1 MTGPIGKFLKP
12 LSTGLV
18 NHLDSCYTIHIM
30 SADIDIDLADR
41 NQLLALILATPAR
54 QQHQNQIRK
63 HNSGIYVTDIP
74 WDPINHCSALDYE
87 TAEQLGYFKIDLL
100 NMSVYQLI
108 QSPEHYKQMLNKT
121 PNWQRLWQDPEWAR
135 QLVHIGNYT
144 DLLESMLPDSIPRMA
159 AFISIIRPGKAH
171 LQNQPWDQVFASVWD
186 GDDSRGFVF
195 KKSHAISY
203 AALVALHMN
212 LID

>member
-1 MTGPIGKFLKP
+1 
-12 LSTGLV
+12 
-18 NHLDSCYTIHIM
+18 M

-41 NQLLALILATPAR
+41 DQLLKLIQVTPAS
-54 QQHQNQIRK
+54 QQHQGQLRK
-63 HNSGIYVTDIP
+63 HNSGVYATNIP
-74 WDPINHCSALDYE
+74 YDPVNQCAAIDYE

-108 QSPEHYKQMLNKT
+108 KSPTHYKEMLAKG
-121 PNWQRLWQDPEWAR
+121 PDWQRLCNDAEWAK

-144 DLLESMLPDSIPRMA
+144 ELIKNMKPDSIPRMA

-171 LQNQPWDQVFASVWD
+171 LQNRPWTEVFESVWD
-186 GDDSRGFVF
+186 GDESKGYTF

-212 LID
+212 LLSPSDELK

>member
-1 MTGPIGKFLKP
+1 
-12 LSTGLV
+12 
-18 NHLDSCYTIHIM
+18 M

-41 NQLLALILATPAR
+41 EQLLKLIRVTPAR
-54 QQHQNQIRK
+54 QTHQGQIRR
-63 HNSGIYVTDIP
+63 HNSGVYPTNIP
-74 WDPINHCSALDYE
+74 YDPIHECATIDYE

-108 QSPEHYKQMLNKT
+108 KDPAHYQKMLT
-121 PNWQRLWQDPEWAR
+121 QDPLWARLWTDPVWAKD
-135 QLVHIGNYT
+135 LVHIGNYT
-144 DLLESMLPDSIPRMA
+144 DLLNKMRPDSIPRMA

-171 LQNQPWDQVFASVWD
+171 LQNQSWDQVFTSVWD

-195 KKSHAISY
+195 KKAHAVGY

-212 LID
+212 LLNQPVEPK